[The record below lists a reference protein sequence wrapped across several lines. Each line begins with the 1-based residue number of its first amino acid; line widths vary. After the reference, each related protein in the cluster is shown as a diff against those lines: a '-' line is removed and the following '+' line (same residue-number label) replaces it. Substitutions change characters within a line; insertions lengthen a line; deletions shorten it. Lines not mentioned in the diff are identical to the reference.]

1 VLPETG
7 VRRFREGQSVR
18 RAAVARFIFCNPP
31 LRGGGHSF
39 SVGGMKLVVWL
50 ARAALAV
57 LVCASANGCLP
68 TGSGQLEEEKESHFL
83 AGRSCLNSM
92 DYKGAV
98 EAFEK
103 ALEVNP
109 RSASAHFE
117 LACLFDQKES
127 DPSAAVYHY
136 KKFLK
141 LRPDYENA
149 ETIKQR
155 INTCEQDLAR
165 TVLPLPVAPGM
176 QHQFEQLAEEN
187 KQLRQELEQWK
198 AYYNRATAPTNALGL
213 PPVRPAQSFGQT
225 QLSSTGLVLT
235 VSNSGPRPPATVG
248 RTHTVQS
255 GDTFS
260 SIARKYGVKLDTL
273 MSANPGLQPT
283 RLRVGQ
289 TLNIPAS

>member
-1 VLPETG
+1 LH
-7 VRRFREGQSVR
+7 
-18 RAAVARFIFCNPP
+18 
-31 LRGGGHSF
+31 GGAHSI
-39 SVGGMKLVVWL
+39 SVGGMKFVVWL

-57 LVCASANGCLP
+57 VVCASANGCLP
-68 TGSGQLEEEKESHFL
+68 SGSGQLEEEKESHFQ

-92 DYKGAV
+92 NYKGAV

-103 ALEVNP
+103 ALKVNP
-109 RSASAHFE
+109 DSASAHFE

-127 DPSAAVYHY
+127 DPAAAVYHY
-136 KKFLK
+136 EQFLK
-141 LRPDYENA
+141 LRPNYENA

-155 INTCEQDLAR
+155 INTCKQDLAR

-198 AYYNRATAPTNALGL
+198 AYYNRAGAPTNSSG
-213 PPVRPAQSFGQT
+213 PAPIRTGQSFVQT
-225 QLSSTGLVLT
+225 QSSSTGRVE
-235 VSNSGPRPPATVG
+235 NAPGPGLRPPATVG

-260 SIARKYGVKLDTL
+260 SIARKYGVKLDAL

-283 RLRVGQ
+283 HLRVGQ

>member
-1 VLPETG
+1 MRG
-7 VRRFREGQSVR
+7 ADGAARRPYLQ
-18 RAAVARFIFCNPP
+18 ARTLSSQFIFCNAP
-31 LRGGGHSF
+31 LHAGVGSI

-50 ARAALAV
+50 ARSALAV
-57 LVCASANGCLP
+57 VICAGASGCVP
-68 TGSGQLEEEKESHFL
+68 GGSGQLEEEKESHFQ

-98 EAFEK
+98 EAFGK

-127 DPSAAVYHY
+127 DPAAAIYHY
-136 KKFLK
+136 EQFLK
-141 LRPDYENA
+141 LRPHYENA
-149 ETIKQR
+149 ETIRQR
-155 INTCEQDLAR
+155 ITTCKSDLAR

-198 AYYNRATAPTNALGL
+198 AYYNNRTGAPPASSNAL
-213 PPVRPAQSFGQT
+213 PVRFAQS
-225 QLSSTGLVLT
+225 SSPAPGSS
-235 VSNSGPRPPATVG
+235 SNQSTATPGSGMRAPGAAA
-248 RTHTVQS
+248 RTHTVQF

-260 SIARKYGVKLDTL
+260 SIARKYGVKVDAL
-273 MSANPGLQPT
+273 MAANPGLEPT
-283 RLRVGQ
+283 RLRPGQ